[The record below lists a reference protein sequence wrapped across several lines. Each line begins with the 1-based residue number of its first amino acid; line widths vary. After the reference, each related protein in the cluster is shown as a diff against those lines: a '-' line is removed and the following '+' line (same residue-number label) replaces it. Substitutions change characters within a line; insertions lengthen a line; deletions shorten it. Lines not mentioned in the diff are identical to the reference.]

1 MCWPTG
7 LVNTFRR
14 KGVAISGGEAL
25 GVEVEKPG
33 SRFQSRTPWA
43 ARRHRLSAQ
52 MLQSQASHQHC
63 ILWVGPRSGERRH
76 LVSSVPVTGP
86 PMPLAA
92 RPLGRKVGW
101 LQFKRWALMQGSP
114 WDFWKSPKSLNG
126 RDLHCEPPSS
136 SQILPDPTPAA
147 PDSPEQGL
155 EEWKPTGT
163 RKGQ

>member
-1 MCWPTG
+1 MSCEERTRRTFHKPLPSSKPYKGLSDQERRRRQLPTPALRAGPESLNQPAPSPLPPHG
-7 LVNTFRR
+7 LQTY
-14 KGVAISGGEAL
+14 
-25 GVEVEKPG
+25 
-33 SRFQSRTPWA
+33 
-43 ARRHRLSAQ
+43 
-52 MLQSQASHQHC
+52 
-63 ILWVGPRSGERRH
+63 LWVGPRSGERRH